1 MIPEPLRPYSKLVV
15 AIVGVAV
22 LVAINRFGVQNADLE
37 SIVVGLIRDSIIGA
51 LTTWG
56 VYQVANSPVQK

>member
-1 MIPEPLRPYSKLVV
+1 MIPEFLRPYSKLVV
-15 AIVGVAV
+15 AVLGVVV
-22 LVAINRFGVQNADLE
+22 LIAFNRFGVQNADLD

-56 VYQVANSPVQK
+56 VYQVTNTPADK